1 MLIAA
6 FIVLAIAVLL
16 GSVLAVL
23 HLRTEAIAVAPWP
36 LAALHGFAA
45 IVGFGCLLLALQG
58 PPRGLAMG
66 TAAFGAIA
74 AVLLALAL
82 LFGIAVFAMRRRG
95 RRRAGALIGVHATL
109 AVMGFVVL
117 FVYVFP

>member
-6 FIVLAIAVLL
+6 FAVLGVAVLL
-16 GSVLAVL
+16 GSALAIL
-23 HLRTEAIAVAPWP
+23 HLREDAVAAPPWP
-36 LAALHGFAA
+36 LAALHGLAA
-45 IVGFGCLLLALQG
+45 VLGFGGLLLALQG
-58 PPRGLAMG
+58 SPRGAAMG

-82 LFGIAVFAMRRRG
+82 LFGIAILAVRRRG